1 MRKSLFNGFYFVIA
15 VLLVAFTMSSCNTT
29 RKIKYFQDIPD
40 SGATKS
46 FPKAAYTPI
55 IIHTGDILNV
65 TTATDDPLSMAGAI
79 SAGGTITSSSSPST
93 GGGTGAAGIL
103 SALSGGT
110 TAAAPISG
118 FPVDDNGNITMPIL
132 GKIAAAGYTTAQLT
146 DIITLKATKYFKNPV
161 VIVKLINF
169 KVDVTG
175 EVLKPG
181 QYTMPEEK
189 ENIMDVISMAGDL
202 TVFGKREN
210 VLLIRENP
218 DGTKTSYRID
228 LRKSNILS
236 SPLYYV
242 RPNDVI
248 YIEPRSAKSDANDAS
263 QARYAT
269 IATAVL
275 GLLIIIATRVS
286 IH

>member
-65 TTATDDPLSMAGAI
+65 TTATDDPLSRAGAI